1 MTTVILRG
9 EVLSNELEVDFATLV
24 RCCQLQQEE
33 LTDMVDAG
41 LLEPRGEQPSAWR
54 FSGIDLQRARVVQRL
69 IQDLGVNLEGAA
81 LILDLL
87 DERAELRS
95 RIRLLSTLVEDR
107 G

>member
-9 EVLSNELEVDFATLV
+9 EVLSNELDVDLATLV

-33 LTDMVDAG
+33 LIDMVDAG

>member
-9 EVLSNELEVDFATLV
+9 EVLSNELDVDLATLV

-33 LTDMVDAG
+33 LIDMVDAG

-107 G
+107 A